1 MNLKVLFFFKPIYII
16 ALGGGGRG
24 GSQRRGGLGG
34 TTVAQ
39 AVAEKL
45 QRLHTNSSDFQE
57 VLTAANNI
65 KPHMQLLERY
75 RIHRNPKL

>member
-1 MNLKVLFFFKPIYII
+1 MNLKVVFFKTYIYSIR
-16 ALGGGGRG
+16 GG

-45 QRLHTNSSDFQE
+45 QRLHTNSSDCQE

-65 KPHMQLLERY
+65 KPHMQLLESY